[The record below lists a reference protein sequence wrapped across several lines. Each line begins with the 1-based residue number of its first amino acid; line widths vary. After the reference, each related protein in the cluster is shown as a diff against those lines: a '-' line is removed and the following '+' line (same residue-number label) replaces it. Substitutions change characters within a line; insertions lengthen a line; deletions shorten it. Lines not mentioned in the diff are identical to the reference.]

1 MPDQPIKPAATQPE
15 PPTRRWA
22 VLALLGSRN

>member
-1 MPDQPIKPAATQPE
+1 MPEQPIKIAATQPE

-22 VLALLGSRN
+22 VLALLGLRN